1 MEWTLLIC
9 ITQDI
14 RMIVRL
20 LGLVISSADEIYNAE
35 KISILLNFFSDM
47 VLGYHFFITKTNL
60 IEMQKCNSI

>member
-1 MEWTLLIC
+1 
-9 ITQDI
+9 
-14 RMIVRL
+14 MIVRL
-20 LGLVISSADEIYNAE
+20 LGLVISSAEEIYNAE